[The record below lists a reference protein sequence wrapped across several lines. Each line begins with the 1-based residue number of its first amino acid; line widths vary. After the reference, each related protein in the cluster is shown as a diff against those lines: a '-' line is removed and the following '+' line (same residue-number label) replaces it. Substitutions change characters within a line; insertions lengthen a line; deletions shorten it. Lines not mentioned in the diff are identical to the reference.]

1 MIQRN
6 YIATKTRS
14 SRPGWSV
21 SFKHPLITD
30 ARGEFGLKVRRGLNT
45 RDDYEADRL
54 VGQINDL
61 LADQRWWTLD
71 RKDEASKR
79 FDEVAVS
86 AFYLGVEPGKGS
98 SRDLRDSIVTLPSTD
113 EGYARV
119 MLVGPT
125 GAGKTTLL
133 RQFIG
138 SHPTRDRFPS
148 TSTARTTTA
157 DIEIVLSD
165 ADYKA
170 AVTFMPEHETR
181 CNVDDCIEAACI
193 STIRGS
199 EDQDIAL
206 ALLEH
211 PEQRFRLS
219 YPLGKWQEDEV
230 ESEDEDQYELDYGYD
245 VEEEE
250 NFGVDEV
257 VADREIASNSA
268 KLRDYVWRIKTL
280 AQSVRDLTCAEQ
292 GYDFKDAK
300 NAIKQQEWLE
310 SFVDQLYSSDAFGE
324 ISISIMDDIRHRF
337 EQIEV
342 GRFRYNARQ
351 EWPILWHYEDSQREQ
366 FLKQVRWFS
375 SNHDKQFG
383 RLLTPLVNG
392 IRVRGP
398 FAPRKPELQDQDR
411 RLVLLDGEGL
421 GHSAKEATSISTKVT
436 EKFQDT
442 DMVLLVDNAQSPM
455 QAAPLELLR
464 AVGSSGH
471 GHKLA
476 VAFTHFDQVR
486 GDNLRSFTQKR
497 DHVRGS
503 IVNALSSLRDTVGA
517 PVADILERRLLTHD
531 FYLGALDRPSDNIP
545 GRDIREMSELM
556 TLMESSTVRP
566 AIAEFGP
573 MYKTARL
580 EFGLR
585 DATDGFK
592 NPWKGRLG
600 LSYDESV
607 TKEHWARIKALSRR
621 IANRWDND
629 EYVDLK
635 PKSDLVR
642 ELQLTVSRWLDN
654 PHGWTREPE
663 SDDKARAAINE
674 IKQKVYQ
681 AIHVLA
687 EDRLVVNHIS
697 DWREAF
703 AFRGT
708 GSSFDRAAVMGQ
720 IYNEAAPS
728 VSSRMDSHSQA
739 FLGQVMTIVRDAV
752 HEANGSL
759 DES

>member
-1 MIQRN
+1 MAQRN
-6 YIATKTRS
+6 YVAVKTRS

-61 LADQRWWTLD
+61 LADPRWWALD
-71 RKDEASKR
+71 RKDEAGKY
-79 FDEVAVS
+79 FDAVAVS

-98 SRDLRDSIVTLPSTD
+98 SRDLREGIVSLPSTD
-113 EGYARV
+113 EGYAHV

-133 RQFIG
+133 RQLIG
-138 SHPTRDRFPS
+138 SHPIRDRFPS

-165 ADYKA
+165 SDYKA
-170 AVTFMPEHETR
+170 AVTFMSEHETR

-193 STIRGS
+193 SAIRGS

-230 ESEDEDQYELDYGYD
+230 DSEDEDQYELDYGYD

-250 NFGVDEV
+250 DLGVDEA
-257 VADREIASNSA
+257 VADREIASNSE
-268 KLRDYVWRIKTL
+268 KLRDYVWRVKTL
-280 AQSVRDLTCAEQ
+280 AESVRDLTCAER
-292 GYDFKDAK
+292 GYGFKDAK

-342 GRFRYNARQ
+342 GKFRYNARQ
-351 EWPILWHYEDSQREQ
+351 EWPVLWHHEASQREE

-392 IRVRGP
+392 IRVSGP
-398 FAPRKPELQDQDR
+398 FTPLESELQDQDR

-436 EKFQDT
+436 EKFHDA
-442 DMVLLVDNAQSPM
+442 DMVLLVDSAQSPM

-503 IVNALSSLRDTVGA
+503 IINALSSLRETVGA
-517 PVADILERRLLTHD
+517 PVADILERRLLERD

-545 GRDIREMSELM
+545 RRDIGEMGKLM
-556 TLMESSTVRP
+556 ALMQSSTEKPELV
-566 AIAEFGP
+566 EFGP

-580 EFGLR
+580 ELGLR

-592 NPWKGRLG
+592 SPWRGRLG
-600 LSYDESV
+600 LSYYEGV
-607 TKEHWARIKALSRR
+607 AKEHWGRIKALSRR

-642 ELQLTVSRWLDN
+642 ELQSTVSRWLDN
-654 PHGWTREPE
+654 PYGWTREPE
-663 SDDKARAAINE
+663 SNDRERATINE

-681 AIHVLA
+681 EIHMLA

-697 DWREAF
+697 DWRQAF

-720 IYNEAAPS
+720 IYDEAAPS
-728 VSSRMDSHSQA
+728 VSSRMDPHSQA
-739 FLGQVMTIVRDAV
+739 FLAEVMRIVRDAV

-759 DES
+759 DET